1 VNGVDA
7 RRSLPL
13 GLAALVAAGGLTGAA
28 LSASA
33 LVEAPAAQAAG
44 PTAHAAAT
52 KTVALRG
59 IAFSPKKLNVRRGDR
74 VRFVWDDNGV
84 KHNVVAQG
92 TKKIRFKSGSRTS
105 TRTPQL
111 TKGSRTTLA
120 LRKAGTYRY
129 VCTIHPAQMKGS
141 IVVR

>member
-1 VNGVDA
+1 MDA
-7 RRSLPL
+7 RRTLPL
-13 GLAALVAAGGLTGAA
+13 GLAALVAAGGLAGAA

-33 LVEAPAAQAAG
+33 LAEAPAAQVAA
-44 PTAHAAAT
+44 PVAHAAAT

-59 IAFSPKKLNVRRGDR
+59 IAFSPKKLTVRRGDR

-84 KHNVVAQG
+84 RHNVVAQG
-92 TKKIRFKSGSRTS
+92 SKKLRFKSGSRTT

-111 TKGSRTTLA
+111 TKGRRTTLA
-120 LRKAGTYRY
+120 LRKRGTYRY
-129 VCTIHPAQMKGS
+129 ICTIHPAQMKGS